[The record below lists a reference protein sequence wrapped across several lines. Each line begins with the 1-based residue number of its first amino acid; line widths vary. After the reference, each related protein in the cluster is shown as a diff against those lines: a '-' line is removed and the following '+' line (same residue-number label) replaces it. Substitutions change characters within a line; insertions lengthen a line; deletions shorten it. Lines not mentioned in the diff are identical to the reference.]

1 MRTFTILF
9 AGLAFSIAAAAQTSD
24 RISGEGHPA
33 GTHKM
38 MTVQKEAQ
46 MKVDAMTAEL
56 PLTTKQVKKLTKFYE
71 KDIQY
76 RREHFQMK
84 GGAPRPI
91 ASNESGQRPSH
102 QGGHHMGGGFSGGP
116 RMGQGGPGM
125 GHGMGPGSG
134 RPAFSGESE
143 IDFATLKKY
152 NAKQEKKLRKILGN
166 ELYSQWRS
174 RHSKEKLE
182 LPEVEFK

>member
-1 MRTFTILF
+1 
-9 AGLAFSIAAAAQTSD
+9 
-24 RISGEGHPA
+24 
-33 GTHKM
+33 
-38 MTVQKEAQ
+38 

-56 PLTTKQVKKLTKFYE
+56 PLSTKQVKKLKKFYE

-91 ASNESGQRPSH
+91 ASNESGQHPSH
-102 QGGHHMGGGFSGGP
+102 QGGQHMGGGFSGGP
-116 RMGQGGPGM
+116 G
-125 GHGMGPGSG
+125 
-134 RPAFSGESE
+134 

-174 RHSKEKLE
+174 RHPKEKLE

>member
-9 AGLAFSIAAAAQTSD
+9 AGLAFSIAAAVQTSD

-102 QGGHHMGGGFSGGP
+102 QGGQHMGGGFSGGP
-116 RMGQGGPGM
+116 GMGQGGPGM

-134 RPAFSGESE
+134 RPAVSGESE

-152 NAKQEKKLRKILGN
+152 NAKQEKKLQKILGK

>member
-1 MRTFTILF
+1 MRTFTLLF
-9 AGLAFSIAAAAQTSD
+9 AGLAFSIAAAAQTPD
-24 RISGEGHPA
+24 RIPGEGHPA
-33 GTHKM
+33 GTNKM

-46 MKVDAMTAEL
+46 MRVDAMTAEL
-56 PLTTKQVKKLTKFYE
+56 PLSTKQVKKLTKFYE

-91 ASNESGQRPSH
+91 ASNDESGQHPQRPGQ
-102 QGGHHMGGGFSGGP
+102 QGGHHMGGA
-116 RMGQGGPGM
+116 PGM
-125 GHGMGPGSG
+125 GGGFPGGHGMSPGSG

-152 NAKQEKKLRKILGN
+152 DAKQEKKLQKILGK

-174 RHSKEKLE
+174 RHPKEKLE